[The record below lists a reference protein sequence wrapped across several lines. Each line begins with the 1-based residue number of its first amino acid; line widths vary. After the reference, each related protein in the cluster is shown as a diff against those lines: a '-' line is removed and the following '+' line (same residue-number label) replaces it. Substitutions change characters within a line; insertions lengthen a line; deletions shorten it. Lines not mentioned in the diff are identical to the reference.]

1 MNIKDIIK
9 ITIILVIVAVAITF
23 ATAQSDW
30 EQFQKDE
37 VSSGQTANSAP
48 VAAPDDMTTCDV
60 QLALPS
66 GGE

>member
-1 MNIKDIIK
+1 MKLTLVK
-9 ITIILVIVAVAITF
+9 ITIILTIVVVAITF

-30 EQFQKDE
+30 SQFQKDE
-37 VSSGQTANSAP
+37 VSSGQTADSAP
-48 VAAPDDMTTCDV
+48 ITAPDDMTTCDV